1 MTQKKVS
8 FKAVAINTMAL
19 REVAL
24 AGLIVLSMLTPT
36 IAQAPRPALT
46 PRAGSFGTT
55 TTGATSGA
63 ARAPGASVVSGVSGP
78 SGIRRISA
86 PTSSQSFVCQLLNE
100 RGRAV
105 YPSAIVRGNGQ
116 TFLLGADCLYMS
128 ATPLPKPDLGGTLNL
143 KTFPKPAF
151 SQTPN
156 IPGALTIPVH
166 EFVNLLYCPLRQS
179 VFVLDKS
186 GDIFEFDPIKKSWA
200 ILRANLPGSGSP
212 DPEYIDFCL
221 SPSGS
226 PTGLIGPKKVND
238 LTRLNLLD
246 PERNQ
251 IWKLALKKSG
261 TVTPV
266 VKKSFAEVMP
276 WRVKRGDPSVAESI
290 ALTYDSIF
298 YVLRNFG
305 QSGQIAMI
313 SPVTENM
320 VLQTRLAM
328 VGIHGIRPTRMVS
341 QPGLPLYIVEREN
354 NRVLAVDKKNG
365 ASLPFLFTVDSDLRG
380 LTPDAQGFWVI
391 DGPKLTYRLLSNPD
405 SLTVAAKPPS
415 RTIDERLKRLTMPIV
430 GITLPRHAG
439 VYPGARRL
447 YRYGVHE
454 GMDFFY
460 GGGKVK
466 IYMGSPVVAAGS
478 GKIIRADANF
488 QDMNQATLNRVMAD
502 CVREHQTSDKNE
514 DLLRGC
520 QVWIDH
526 GDNMITRYAHLN
538 KINSKIKVGQTVKRG
553 DLLGF
558 VGVSGTGQN
567 LPGKAKYPHLH
578 FEIWLDGKYLGYG
591 LTPAETVGIFENIFG
606 TGT

>member
-1 MTQKKVS
+1 MGKSEKIKTARLTLKNVPLS
-8 FKAVAINTMAL
+8 IVASKANPRTLLAL
-19 REVAL
+19 SLLAL
-24 AGLIVLSMLTPT
+24 TGFVVLTPLPPGS
-36 IAQAPRPALT
+36 AQAPRPALT
-46 PRAGSFGTT
+46 ARAGGFGTSE
-55 TTGATSGA
+55 TGGA
-63 ARAPGASVVSGVSGP
+63 RSPARP
-78 SGIRRISA
+78 ISNEPFA
-86 PTSSQSFVCQLLNE
+86 CQLLNE
-100 RGRAV
+100 RGQAV
-105 YPSAIVRGNGQ
+105 HPSAIVRGNGQ
-116 TFLLGADCLYMS
+116 IFLLSADCLYM
-128 ATPLPKPDLGGTLNL
+128 AAAPLPKPDLGGVLNL
-143 KTFPKPAF
+143 KTYPKPAF

-156 IPGALTIPVH
+156 TPGALAIPVH

-186 GDIFEFDPIKKSWA
+186 GDLFEFDPTKKTWA
-200 ILRANLPGSGSP
+200 ILRANLPGAGSP

-221 SPSGS
+221 SPSGNQPS
-226 PTGLIGPKKVND
+226 GGPNQINGYS
-238 LTRLNLLD
+238 RLNLLD

-261 TVTPV
+261 DVPPQ

-298 YVLRNFG
+298 YVLRNFS

-313 SPVTENM
+313 SPVTENL
-320 VLQTRLAM
+320 VLQTRL
-328 VGIHGIRPTRMVS
+328 VILGIHGIRPTRMLS
-341 QPGLPLYIVEREN
+341 QAGAPLYIVEREN
-354 NRVLAVDKKNG
+354 NRVLAVDKKSG
-365 ASLPFLFTVDSDLRG
+365 ATRPFLFQADSDLRG

-391 DGPKLTYRLLSNPD
+391 NGAKLTYRSLAKPD
-405 SLTVAAKPPS
+405 SLSAAAAKPPA
-415 RTIDERLKRLTMPIV
+415 RTIDERLKTLTMPIV
-430 GITLPRHAG
+430 GMTLPRHAG

-460 GGGKVK
+460 GGGRAK
-466 IYMGSPVVAAGS
+466 IYMGSPVVAAGN

-488 QDMNQATLNRVMAD
+488 QDMNQATFNRVMAD
-502 CVREHQTSDKNE
+502 CVREHRTSDKNE

-526 GDNMITRYAHLN
+526 GSNMITRYAHLN